1 MGYSSRNPKFE
12 ETAHPSLLSAT
23 ITIGLVDRYVRHR
36 LVRLLL
42 DGHVARCVLGEYGT
56 NS

>member
-23 ITIGLVDRYVRHR
+23 IIIGLVDRYVRHR
-36 LVRLLL
+36 LAGLLL
-42 DGHVARCVLGEYGT
+42 DGQVARCVLGEYGT